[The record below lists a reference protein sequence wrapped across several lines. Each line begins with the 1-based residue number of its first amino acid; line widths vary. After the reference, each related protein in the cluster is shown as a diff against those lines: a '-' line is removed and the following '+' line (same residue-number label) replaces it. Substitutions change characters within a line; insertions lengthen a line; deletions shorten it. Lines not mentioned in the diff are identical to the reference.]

1 MHLTT
6 PEGTSEHTVL
16 TEGAEVGEAEEKE
29 HVCSVDSDGAF
40 DSFRVL
46 VYKPAWILNL
56 KVWYTV
62 IG

>member
-46 VYKPAWILNL
+46 VYKPA
-56 KVWYTV
+56 
-62 IG
+62 